1 MCNYQVILVNS
12 NVVKGNIMLLKLV
25 SCDTSV
31 VEMQSVGFHN
41 GNVIQP
47 IQFHHQPSP
56 KHDKRLMCMAVHVQG
71 SHGNAFIHFLSQWC
85 YIPQL

>member
-1 MCNYQVILVNS
+1 VNS

-47 IQFHHQPSP
+47 IQFHHRPSLNLTV
-56 KHDKRLMCMAVHVQG
+56 KFQRDG
-71 SHGNAFIHFLSQWC
+71 G
-85 YIPQL
+85 